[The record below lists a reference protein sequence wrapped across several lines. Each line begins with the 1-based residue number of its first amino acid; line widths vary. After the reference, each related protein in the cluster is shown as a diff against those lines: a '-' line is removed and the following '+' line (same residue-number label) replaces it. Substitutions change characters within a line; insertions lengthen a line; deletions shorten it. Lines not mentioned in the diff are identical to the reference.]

1 MKVQAVSTIG
11 QFLYRVNL
19 KVFQAYLVETVTD
32 EEMSQDA
39 VMGII
44 GSLFQFLVENGEGDL
59 ALVSLVLWT
68 ILGMK
73 WRFFGLGLDGCIRV
87 IARGLQYL

>member
-1 MKVQAVSTIG
+1 MALAAGIPNQMMEFVTAECSYRMKVQAVSTIG

-19 KVFQAYLVETVTD
+19 KVFQAYLVETGTD

-44 GSLFQFLVENGEGDL
+44 GSLFRFLVENSEGNL

-73 WRFFGLGLDGCIRV
+73 
-87 IARGLQYL
+87 